1 MNSKKKILAIPG
13 TVKENSTHKRFILA
27 MAELSKDS
35 LDIELYEGL
44 GGLPPFNPDIDDANA
59 HGSVAALRNKLK
71 AADGIIICTPEYAHG
86 VPGVLKNAIDWTVGS
101 GEFYQ
106 KPTLLVTASTDGR
119 FGHQAMLEILSVIAA
134 KWIDELQLLVP
145 FIKTKINSGGIITD
159 EITLHELKEVLSKFV
174 RVLNEMPLL
183 PKQ

>member
-13 TVKENSTHKRFILA
+13 SVREHSTHKSFILA
-27 MAELSKDS
+27 MAGLSKES
-35 LDIELYEGL
+35 LHIDLYDGI
-44 GGLPPFNPDIDDANA
+44 GGLPAFNPDIDEANTPT
-59 HGSVAALRNKLK
+59 SVTEFRNKLK

-119 FGHQAMLEILSVIAA
+119 FGHQAMLEILRVIAA
-134 KWIDELQLLVP
+134 KRIDELQLLVP
-145 FIKTKINSGGIITD
+145 FIKTKINSDGIITD
-159 EITLHELKEVLSKFV
+159 ELTMQALKEVLAKYIL
-174 RVLNEMPLL
+174 VLHEVPDSE
-183 PKQ
+183 

>member
-1 MNSKKKILAIPG
+1 MHSKKKILAIPG
-13 TVKENSTHKRFILA
+13 TVKENSTHKSFIRA
-27 MAELSKDS
+27 MADLSKDS
-35 LDIELYEGL
+35 LDIELYDGL
-44 GGLPPFNPDIDDANA
+44 GGLPPFNPDIEDANA
-59 HGSVAALRNKLK
+59 SGSVAAFRNKLK

-119 FGHQAMLEILSVIAA
+119 FGHQAMLEILRVIAT
-134 KWIDELQLLVP
+134 KRIDELQLLVP

-159 EITLHELKEVLSKFV
+159 ETTLLALKEVLAKYLV
-174 RVLNEMPLL
+174 VLNEVSL
-183 PKQ
+183 KS

>member
-13 TVKENSTHKRFILA
+13 TVKENSTHKSFIRV
-27 MAELSKDS
+27 MADLSKDS
-35 LDIELYEGL
+35 LDIELYDGL

-59 HGSVAALRNKLK
+59 PGSVAAFRNKLK
-71 AADGIIICTPEYAHG
+71 SADGIIICTPEYAHG

-119 FGHQAMLEILSVIAA
+119 FGHQAMLEILRVIAA
-134 KWIDELQLLVP
+134 KGIDELQLLVP
-145 FIKTKINSGGIITD
+145 FIKSKINSGGIITD
-159 EITLHELKEVLSKFV
+159 QITLQALKEVLAKYLV
-174 RVLNEMPLL
+174 VLNEVPFN
-183 PKQ
+183 P